1 MYKEITIEGL
11 RGIKDL
17 TIDDFGRVN
26 VFVGKINCG
35 KTTLLKGI
43 FLLTGPT
50 NAHLPLRINTF
61 CLAGVLKT
69 TR

>member
-1 MYKEITIEGL
+1 MYKEVTIEGL

-17 TIDDFGRVN
+17 TIDEFGLVN

-35 KTTLLKGI
+35 RTTFLEGI

-50 NAHLPLRINTF
+50 NA
-61 CLAGVLKT
+61 
-69 TR
+69 